1 GDEEFVTGDI
11 ASCNCII
18 ERFAQCFFILVERCG
33 IKMAVAYFNSLTD
46 NLDALVIA
54 QLVRSKANLWD
65 LTLIIRR
72 RRRYWW
78 LRVLRSHTSLCALSE
93 RGCVA
98 RARSCTRFSFH
109 SLDSRAGAMNNPRG
123 LARTFAMPTARGVA
137 H

>member
-1 GDEEFVTGDI
+1 MVVVPDFTGDEEFVTGDI

-65 LTLIIRR
+65 LTLIIKRQ
-72 RRRYWW
+72 RRYWS
-78 LRVLRSHTSLCALSE
+78 LIVFRSHTSHCALKQ
-93 RGCVA
+93 RACVA
-98 RARSCTRFSFH
+98 LANNCTRLSFH
-109 SLDSRAGAMNNPRG
+109 SLNSKRRQ
-123 LARTFAMPTARGVA
+123 
-137 H
+137 